1 MQQVLDWM
9 HNNSADLINYVVYG
23 AIAIV
28 TLIGVFKCLLP
39 LMGTTHA
46 LRRAIRR
53 LQDEAGQKRDVPVW
67 QENRFMGNRLK
78 GSWLRFLQNAEQLDR
93 RGLPCNVEDYI
104 NDDTVTHGPGNAT
117 LAELIP
123 SLLTSLGILGTFMGM
138 TSGLSGLDASSM
150 DGMMD
155 GINMLLSGMQFAFGT
170 SVAGVSCSLLFN
182 MLNRIL
188 QGSSYRAIDDFVECF
203 TQLAMQR
210 PLDNDV
216 QLICQNQDRNHLL
229 GTVTDTFATQM
240 GNSIERAV
248 GRAMQPIAQSM
259 DHFLIG
265 ATRAQIDGVA
275 HIVNQFVDQMN
286 TSLNN
291 QFLVMGQTLTDINQ
305 QQQVSY
311 AQLQNGILSAGQ
323 ILQDV
328 ERLHGVSRDVI
339 SHFEHYVEELSLN
352 RQRDEHFEA
361 SASDLL
367 SRMRQANEQQVNTI
381 ARLQSCQEDLNRSM
395 TQFTQLSRDSLSLVR
410 QGNEDSKEQLARVAK
425 SMQGASQELSNSY
438 EGFVQNVVEGLSRAL
453 GMFEQNMQTLVA
465 ALGEK
470 INTIQKTGDGTD
482 GSLAKEIGEVQRM
495 LRDVKE
501 SLDQAGTRAAD
512 EEA

>member
-1 MQQVLDWM
+1 M
-9 HNNSADLINYVVYG
+9 
-23 AIAIV
+23 
-28 TLIGVFKCLLP
+28 
-39 LMGTTHA
+39 
-46 LRRAIRR
+46 
-53 LQDEAGQKRDVPVW
+53 
-67 QENRFMGNRLK
+67 
-78 GSWLRFLQNAEQLDR
+78 
-93 RGLPCNVEDYI
+93 
-104 NDDTVTHGPGNAT
+104 
-117 LAELIP
+117 
-123 SLLTSLGILGTFMGM
+123 
-138 TSGLSGLDASSM
+138 
-150 DGMMD
+150 
-155 GINMLLSGMQFAFGT
+155 
-170 SVAGVSCSLLFN
+170 
-182 MLNRIL
+182 
-188 QGSSYRAIDDFVECF
+188 
-203 TQLAMQR
+203 
-210 PLDNDV
+210 
-216 QLICQNQDRNHLL
+216 
-229 GTVTDTFATQM
+229 
-240 GNSIERAV
+240 
-248 GRAMQPIAQSM
+248 
-259 DHFLIG
+259 
-265 ATRAQIDGVA
+265 
-275 HIVNQFVDQMN
+275 
-286 TSLNN
+286 
-291 QFLVMGQTLTDINQ
+291 
-305 QQQVSY
+305 
-311 AQLQNGILSAGQ
+311 
-323 ILQDV
+323 
-328 ERLHGVSRDVI
+328 
-339 SHFEHYVEELSLN
+339 EELSLN